1 MYLSSYTSTSVEST
15 VMDSFTTEEFARRL
29 IAESL
34 FFDAE
39 YSALGTLSLIDL
51 SLSREVVIASYSP
64 EEEVFIVEEASEWED
79 YKPGDDDD
87 IGYALAIDST
97 ELGTYDTAEEAST
110 IIFKHAKD
118 RNLVPSVTML
128 FEDEEIS

>member
-1 MYLSSYTSTSVEST
+1 
-15 VMDSFTTEEFARRL
+15 MDSFTTEEFARRL

-51 SLSREVVIASYSP
+51 ELCREVVIASYSP
-64 EEEVFIVEEASEWED
+64 DEEVFVVEEASEWED
-79 YKPGDDDD
+79 YKPGEDDD

-97 ELGTYDTAEEAST
+97 ELGTYDTAEKASK
-110 IIFKHAKD
+110 IILQQAKE
-118 RNLVPSVTML
+118 RNLVPSMTML

>member
-1 MYLSSYTSTSVEST
+1 MEPFNVDL
-15 VMDSFTTEEFARRL
+15 FARRL

-51 SLSREVVIASYSP
+51 EQAREVIIASYSP
-64 EEEVFIVEEASEWED
+64 EDEMFVVEEATEWEE
-79 YKPGDDDD
+79 YMPGDDDD
-87 IGYALAIDST
+87 IGYALAIDSK
-97 ELGTYDTAEEAST
+97 EVGSFDTAEQASELVLDQ
-110 IIFKHAKD
+110 ARS